1 MHRRRQGRPRSHRW
15 RASGERRGLRRPGLV
30 RRLAGRRNRATAPHV
45 VILVQNLPVPLDR
58 RVWKE
63 ATTLRAA
70 GYDVTVVSPA
80 TPGFPPTR
88 EIIDGI
94 RVRRYRQ
101 LIEGRRLFG
110 VAVEYAVALAAQA
123 LEALLASWHADVAVV
138 QICNP
143 PDLLFVA
150 AWPLKLM
157 GAAVIF
163 DHHDLGP
170 ELLRAKGYADRSIP

>member
-1 MHRRRQGRPRSHRW
+1 
-15 RASGERRGLRRPGLV
+15 V
-30 RRLAGRRNRATAPHV
+30 RRLAGRRNRPTAPHV

-88 EIIDGI
+88 EVIDGI

-110 VAVEYAVALAAQA
+110 VAVEPQWFGCTA
-123 LEALLASWHADVAVV
+123 EAGWR
-138 QICNP
+138 
-143 PDLLFVA
+143 
-150 AWPLKLM
+150 
-157 GAAVIF
+157 G
-163 DHHDLGP
+163 
-170 ELLRAKGYADRSIP
+170 